1 MFDKLFELARRRG
14 IFFASSEIYGS
25 IAGFFDYG
33 PIGKRIKRKLEDLW
47 RKFFLNLDENF
58 HEIETSL
65 IMPEK
70 VFIASQHVTNFVDPM
85 VKCKRCGT
93 FHRADHIVEEYL
105 KRSFEGMTPAEL
117 ERIIKK
123 YNLRCPKCKGELEK
137 VKVLNLMFPL
147 EIGAERKIRAF
158 LRPETAQGAY
168 VNFLRIFNV
177 TRNKLPLGIAIIGKA
192 FRNEIS
198 PRQLLIRQREFTQA
212 ELQIFF
218 NPKKLN
224 EHERWEEVKD
234 YKLKVLLKNET
245 EVKKLSCEELNK
257 IHPKFYLY
265 YLAKVQQFFLEILKV
280 DERFFRLRELN
291 DEEKAFYNRIHFD
304 VEIYFPSLKK
314 FKEVAGVH
322 YRTDHDLKGHQKVS
336 KKKMEIFYEGERF
349 IPHVVEIS
357 FGIDRVFLAL
367 LDLSYRSDERGWEW
381 LALPSKLAPF
391 LAWVFPLVNKD
402 GLPEKALEIYEKLK
416 EKFEVG
422 YDEVG
427 SIGKRYARADEIGVP
442 ICITIDHQTLADG
455 TVTLRSRNT
464 TKQIRVKVEELEAW
478 LRKIEEADLNF

>member
-1 MFDKLFELARRRG
+1 MFDKLFELAKRRG

-33 PIGKRIKRKLEDLW
+33 PIGKRIKNKLENLW
-47 RKFFLNLDENF
+47 REFFLNLDENF

-93 FHRADHIVEEYL
+93 FHRADHIAEEYL
-105 KRSFEGMTPAEL
+105 KRSFEGMTAEEL
-117 ERIIKK
+117 QKIIKE
-123 YNLRCPKCKGELEK
+123 YNLKCPKCKGELGE

-147 EIGAERKIRAF
+147 TIGAEEDIKAF

-168 VNFLRIFNV
+168 VNFLRMFNV
-177 TRNKLPLGIAIIGKA
+177 TRNKLPLGLAIIGKA

-224 EHERWEEVKD
+224 EHERWDEVKD
-234 YKLKVLLKNET
+234 YKLKVLLKDEKK
-245 EVKKLSCEELNK
+245 VKRMSCEELSK
-257 IHPKFYLY
+257 THPKFYIY
-265 YLAKVQQFFLEILKV
+265 YLAKVQQFFLEVLKF
-280 DERFFRLRELN
+280 DEKYFRLRELK
-291 DEEKAFYNRIHFD
+291 DEEKAFYNKIHFD
-304 VEIYFPSLKK
+304 VEIYFPSLES

-336 KKKMEIFYEGERF
+336 KKRMEIFYENERF
-349 IPHVVEIS
+349 IPHVLEIS

-367 LDLSYRSDERGWEW
+367 FDLNYRANKRGWEW

-391 LAWVFPLVNKD
+391 IAYVFPLLSKD
-402 GLPEKALEIYEKLK
+402 GLPEKALEIYKNLK
-416 EKFEVG
+416 KKFEVS

-442 ICITIDHQTLADG
+442 VCITVDYQTLEDG

-464 TKQIRVKVEELEAW
+464 TKQIRVKIEEVEEW
-478 LRKIEEADLNF
+478 LNKIKEEDLKF